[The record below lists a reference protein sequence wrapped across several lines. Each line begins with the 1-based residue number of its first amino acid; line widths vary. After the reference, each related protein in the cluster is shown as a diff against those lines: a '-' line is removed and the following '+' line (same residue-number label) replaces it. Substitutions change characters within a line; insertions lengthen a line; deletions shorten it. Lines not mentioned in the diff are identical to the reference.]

1 MAEPGFGITTYS
13 SVDSS
18 GNVDTDY
25 PQAVGTL
32 QASNLSLNQINT
44 VSGGDRT
51 LGVNSIRYNFF
62 QEPSEAIDEATL
74 EDFLDPIE
82 TKKGEIISLGNA
94 SAAENNISYYA
105 SGSDA
110 FSALETLY
118 GAPSSSS
125 NEGVISTRQ
134 KLTNIIFTDVGNTEG
149 FNVSAG
155 AGISQFGSG
164 ASGIVVY
171 ASSAAIG
178 VAGSILVQDVSG
190 DFLTDSAGIG
200 YTVFINGTTGI
211 GTNQD
216 LSFAASGEVYDDIVS
231 TIQYPN
237 LYPANVAEENPLSP
251 LELRVLDSD
260 NKGTGFGQTFYQNS
274 IEGTYDSFVGSDD
287 TLSSR
292 DDVYTISGPA
302 GSISSITSIRTEIG
316 VLRGTD
322 STTGIQSYVGA
333 GDKIKRYLYN
343 YATNMWLI
351 EKSRTNTQITINNN
365 QAAIDI
371 LKNPTFS
378 KRNT

>member
-1 MAEPGFGITTYS
+1 MAEPGFGITSYS

-82 TKKGEIISLGNA
+82 TKKGEIITLGNA

-105 SGSDA
+105 SGGDA

-118 GAPSSSS
+118 GTPSS

-164 ASGIVVY
+164 ASGNVVY

-190 DFLTDSAGIG
+190 EFLTDSAGLGHTI
-200 YTVFINGTTGI
+200 FINDTIGI

-216 LSFAASGEVYDDIVS
+216 LSFAASGEVYDDIVNVL
-231 TIQYPN
+231 QFPN
-237 LYPANVAEENPLSP
+237 LYPANVAEENPLSGR
-251 LELRVLDSD
+251 EFRVLDNE
-260 NKGTGFGQTFYQNS
+260 NKGTGFGQTYYQNS
-274 IEGTYDSFVGSDD
+274 IQGTYGSFVNSND
-287 TLSSR
+287 TLSVR
-292 DDVYTISGPA
+292 DDVYTINGPA

-316 VLRGTD
+316 VLRGD
-322 STTGIQSYVGA
+322 GSTTGIGSYVGA
-333 GDKIKRYLYN
+333 GEIVKGYLYG
-343 YATNMWLI
+343 YAKNMWLLQ
-351 EKSRTNTQITINNN
+351 KSRTDTQITINAN
-365 QAAIDI
+365 QAAVDI
-371 LKNPTFS
+371 LKDRTFR

>member
-1 MAEPGFGITTYS
+1 MAEPGFGITSYS

-25 PQAVGTL
+25 PQAAGTL
-32 QASNLSLNQINT
+32 QASNVSLNQINT

-62 QEPSEAIDEATL
+62 QEPAERVDEATD
-74 EDFLDPIE
+74 EVFFGPINR
-82 TKKGEIISLGNA
+82 TKKSEIISLGNA
-94 SAAENNISYYA
+94 SAAENNMRYYA
-105 SGSDA
+105 SGGVA

-118 GAPSSSS
+118 GDPSS

-190 DFLTDSAGIG
+190 EFLTDSAGIG
-200 YTVFINGTTGI
+200 HTIIIDGTTGI

-274 IEGTYDSFVGSDD
+274 IQGTYDSFVGSDD

-322 STTGIQSYVGA
+322 SATGIQSYVGA

-343 YATNMWLI
+343 YARNMWLL
-351 EKSRTNTQITINNN
+351 EKSKTNTQITINNN

-371 LKNPTFS
+371 LKDPTFS